1 LHFIHI
7 MRISNLFNELDYDC
21 IVTARRMKPD
31 TITIGIFSA
40 EIDKHEPIYII
51 MTKREALS
59 LRNSLIKSIN
69 NDLCK

>member
-1 LHFIHI
+1 

-21 IVTARRMKPD
+21 IVTTRRMKPD
-31 TITIGIFSA
+31 VITIGIFSA
-40 EIDKHEPIYII
+40 EIDKHEPMFIT